1 MYSKEETSR
10 IREAFWTAFGQYIAP
25 HMSAEGN
32 RVNWTNYKTGVKH
45 IYFRMQA
52 GHRNAAIAIEVA
64 HPDAGV
70 QELFFEQFREFKSA
84 LESHLGE
91 TWTWELHTRDDYGK
105 TISRI
110 YKELPGVSVFRQED
124 WPALI
129 SFFKPRILALDAFWS
144 ERKYPFEDLSG
155 S

>member
-1 MYSKEETSR
+1 MYSREETSR

-25 HMSAEGN
+25 HPSAGGG

-52 GHRNAAIAIEVA
+52 GNRNASVAIEIT

-70 QELFFEQFREFKSA
+70 QELFFEQFRAFKTA

-91 TWTWELHTRDDYGK
+91 PWTWALHTHDEYGK

-110 YKELPGVSVFRQED
+110 YTELPGVSVFRKED

-144 ERKYPFEDLSG
+144 ERKYPFEEMS
-155 S
+155 